1 MVHMN
6 KRAAA
11 MGCAV
16 LAAFAA
22 LCSGCDR
29 TVEYPEGLEGLPSY
43 TTPANSE
50 INIYYDTSA
59 PPEFETDVI
68 YTESHTTAETVV
80 TTVPITEVT
89 TEETTVTAS
98 ADENDTALFVEETVE
113 TVEAAE
119 TVGTS
124 ETILTSEVSFVSETS
139 FSPSLSDVPNVH
151 ISQYNENTQGVYTR
165 QSMTE
170 AATTA
175 QSTVITLPS
184 QVLTLPSETSES
196 IQAVTTSSS
205 DLSYEDEWLP
215 AIPSASA
222 NVDLHQELTDGR
234 KSKYTGRDIISHPMC
249 YYSLDEKNRMLYD
262 KLTSAL
268 LDHKPNVA
276 FNISDEITFDDIFN
290 CYQMI
295 YNDEFRLFN
304 ITTTIEYVL
313 NPSKEYITRVSFVYS
328 YDKTATDRMK
338 AEIDDAADSILSQIT
353 PSMGDY
359 EIVKLIHD
367 SIVKDCT
374 YFENTDKNTIY
385 GCLVKKQAL
394 CQGYSK
400 AFTYLCS
407 LVGIE
412 AGEVLGIANEE
423 HMWNIVRM
431 DGDYYHID
439 LTWDDPDKEQF
450 PDSVRY
456 DYFCLTDERIRQL
469 RTVTGSDFELPAANG
484 TKFQYYTYNDLV
496 AGSVEEAES
505 LILRETAKAA
515 ETKSSTV
522 QFMCADSSVFEAVT
536 DKLFSDRSD
545 NVISLLD
552 KANAQADN
560 KLNTNT
566 VHHNS
571 NKNTRVVKLYIEYV

>member
-1 MVHMN
+1 MN
-6 KRAAA
+6 IPKKRAAA
-11 MGCAV
+11 MSVAV

-22 LCSGCDR
+22 LCCGCDR

-43 TTPANSE
+43 TTPANGE
-50 INIYYDTSA
+50 VKVYYDTSA
-59 PPEFETDVI
+59 PPEYETDVI
-68 YTESHTTAETVV
+68 YTESHTTAENVV
-80 TTVPITEVT
+80 TTVPT
-89 TEETTVTAS
+89 TQVSDEETTVTAS
-98 ADENDTALFVEETVE
+98 ADENDTALFIEETADIIE
-113 TVEAAE
+113 TAE
-119 TVGTS
+119 TVGTV
-124 ETILTSEVSFVSETS
+124 ETAATPSQRETS
-139 FSPSLSDVPNVH
+139 FSPSISDVSNVH
-151 ISQYNENTQGVYTR
+151 ISQYNENTQGAYTR

-170 AATTA
+170 TTSP
-175 QSTVITLPS
+175 QSTVITLP
-184 QVLTLPSETSES
+184 VEEITLPPEVSETF
-196 IQAVTTSSS
+196 QAVTTVSRVTT
-205 DLSYEDEWLP
+205 DIDDEWLP
-215 AIPSASA
+215 VVPAASA
-222 NVDLHQELTDGR
+222 DVTLHQELTDGR
-234 KSKYTGRDIISHPMC
+234 KSKYTGREIISHPMC
-249 YYSLDEKNRMLYD
+249 YYSLDEKKKMLYD
-262 KLTSAL
+262 KLVSAL
-268 LDHKPNVA
+268 LDHKSSIA
-276 FNISDEITFDDIFN
+276 FSLSEEVTFDDIFD

-295 YNDEFRLFN
+295 YNDEFRLFY

-313 NPSKEYITRVSFVYS
+313 DPSKQYITRVSFVYS
-328 YDKTATDRMK
+328 YEKAQAEQMK
-338 AEIDDAADSILSQIT
+338 QEIDTAADNILSKIT

-367 SIVKDCT
+367 SVIRDCT
-374 YFENTDKNTIY
+374 YLENTDKNTIY

-407 LVGIE
+407 LAGIE
-412 AGEVLGIANEE
+412 AGEVLGVANEE
-423 HMWNIVRM
+423 HMWNIVKM

-439 LTWDDPDKEQF
+439 LTWDDPDKESY

-469 RTVTGSDFELPAANG
+469 RTVTGSDFDLPAANG
-484 TKFQYYTYNDLV
+484 TKYQYFTYNGLV

-505 LILRETAKAA
+505 LILREIVKAS
-515 ETKSSTV
+515 EEKSSTV

-560 KLNTNT
+560 KFNTNT

-571 NKNTRVVKLYIEYV
+571 NKNTRVVKIYIEYI

>member
-1 MVHMN
+1 MKN
-6 KRAAA
+6 FPKKRAAA
-11 MGCAV
+11 MSAAV

-22 LCSGCDR
+22 LCCGCDR

-43 TTPANSE
+43 TTPANGE
-50 INIYYDTSA
+50 VKVYYDTSA
-59 PPEFETDVI
+59 PPEYETDVI
-68 YTESHTTAETVV
+68 STTSHTTAETVV
-80 TTVPITEVT
+80 TTVPIP
-89 TEETTVTAS
+89 EETTVTAS
-98 ADENDTALFVEETVE
+98 ADENDTALFIEETVSS
-113 TVEAAE
+113 VE
-119 TVGTS
+119 TS
-124 ETILTSEVSFVSETS
+124 EMSQSETS
-139 FSPSLSDVPNVH
+139 FSPSLGDVPNVH

-170 AATTA
+170 TTSSP
-175 QSTVITLPS
+175 QSTVITLPREEI
-184 QVLTLPSETSES
+184 TLPSEVSETF
-196 IQAVTTSSS
+196 QAVTTVSQVTT
-205 DLSYEDEWLP
+205 DIDDEWLP
-215 AIPSASA
+215 VVPSVSA
-222 NVDLHQELTDGR
+222 DVTLHQELTDGR

-249 YYSLDEKNRMLYD
+249 YYSLDDKKKKLYD
-262 KLTSAL
+262 KLVSAL
-268 LDHKPNVA
+268 LDHKSSIA
-276 FNISDEITFDDIFN
+276 FSLSEEVTFDDIFD

-295 YNDEFRLFN
+295 YNDEFRLFY

-313 NPSKEYITRVSFVYS
+313 DPSKQYITRVSFVYS
-328 YDKTATDRMK
+328 YEKAQAEQMK
-338 AEIDDAADSILSQIT
+338 QEIDTAADSILSKIT

-367 SIVKDCT
+367 SVIRDCI
-374 YFENTDKNTIY
+374 YLDNSDKNTIY

-407 LVGIE
+407 LAGIE
-412 AGEVLGIANEE
+412 AGEVLGVANEE
-423 HMWNIVRM
+423 HMWNIVKM

-439 LTWDDPDKEQF
+439 LTWDDPDKESY

-469 RTVTGSDFELPAANG
+469 RTVTGSDFDLPAANG
-484 TKFQYYTYNDLV
+484 TKYQYYTYNDLV

-505 LILRETAKAA
+505 LILREIVKAS
-515 ETKSSTV
+515 EEKSSTV

-545 NVISLLD
+545 NVISILN

-560 KLNTNT
+560 KFNTNT

-571 NKNTRVVKLYIEYV
+571 NKNTRVVKIYIEYI